1 MSYGSAYKGTGSN
14 DEINRLTAQ
23 IGWVKSMVDEAYTDF
38 NEAAAVKQEIAQVS

>member
-23 IGWVKSMVDEAYTDF
+23 IGWVYDHMHGQSYAL
-38 NEAAAVKQEIAQVS
+38 I